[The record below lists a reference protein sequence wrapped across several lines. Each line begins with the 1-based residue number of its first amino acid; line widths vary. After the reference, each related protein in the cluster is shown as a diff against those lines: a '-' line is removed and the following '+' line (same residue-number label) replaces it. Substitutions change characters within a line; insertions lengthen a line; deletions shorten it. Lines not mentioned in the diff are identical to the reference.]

1 VNVHDWHR
9 NGLRPA
15 FATVEQWIH
24 DQLGYVGAEDEAC
37 FAIELRPESSRA
49 GLAVRVLIA
58 SDKGLF
64 DLVWERPNAVSERH
78 VSSTLYRW
86 PDVSGLRLL
95 SRTDLD
101 PRTLIHLEPQWGIE
115 ISTPALAIERVE
127 EGIALLEFWKACD
140 RELKKAV
147 KG

>member
-9 NGLRPA
+9 RGLRPA
-15 FATVEQWIH
+15 FATVEQWIQ

-37 FAIELRPESSRA
+37 FAIELRPEGARG

-64 DLVWERPNAVSERH
+64 DMLWERPDDVAQRH
-78 VSSTLYRW
+78 LSSRHYRW
-86 PDVSGLRLL
+86 ADVRGMRLL
-95 SRTDLD
+95 TQTRIDAQ
-101 PRTLIHLEPQWGIE
+101 TLMHLEPEWGLE
-115 ISTPALAIERVE
+115 ISDPQFSVERAE
-127 EGIALLEFWKACD
+127 EGLALLEFWKAAD
-140 RELKKAV
+140 KELKKSV